1 MKVLLGVTG
10 CIAAYK
16 ACEVLRALQKAGA
29 DVQVVMTA
37 AAAEFVGPQTF
48 AALSG
53 HPVGTALFGDTAD
66 AIPHIRLAEGCDAF
80 LIAPCTADVL
90 AKLACGIADDLLTS
104 TALACTA
111 PVMVAPAM
119 NVHMYENAATQA
131 NIAVLE
137 QRGVHVLAPTSG
149 RLACGDVGAG
159 KLPEPSAIAEAL
171 LALLDARSARPL
183 VGRTVLLTSGPTI
196 EPIDAV
202 RFVSNRSSGKMGS
215 ALAKAALD
223 AGAQV
228 RIVSGPVTVAY
239 PPQAQVVPVETAQE
253 MLCAAESEAP
263 DADIIIC
270 AAAVADY
277 RPAEARAGKL
287 KKGADDE
294 ALEAVRMVP
303 NPDIL
308 RTLARGRR
316 PGQVIVGFA
325 AETEDAAAFGEQK
338 LAAKGAD
345 MIVANEVGA
354 GRAFGTDDDK
364 AWIVLPDSTEE
375 LPLMPKVQLAQR
387 IIARAAEL
395 LPETS

>member
-37 AAAEFVGPQTF
+37 AATEFVGPQTF

-53 HPVGTALFGDTAD
+53 HPVATTLFGDMAD

-111 PVMVAPAM
+111 PLMVAPAM

-137 QRGVHVLAPTSG
+137 ARGVHVLTPTSG
-149 RLACGDVGAG
+149 RLACGEVGAG
-159 KLPEPSAIAEAL
+159 KLPDPRDIADAL
-171 LALLDARSARPL
+171 LELLEVRATRSLA
-183 VGRTVLLTSGPTI
+183 GRTVLLTSGPTI

-215 ALAKAALD
+215 ALARAALD

-228 RIVSGPVTVAY
+228 RIVSGPVAVAY
-239 PPQAQVVPVETAQE
+239 PPAAQVVPVETAQE
-253 MLCAAESEAP
+253 MLRAAEQEAD
-263 DADIIIC
+263 DADVVIC

-277 RPAEARAGKL
+277 RPAEARTGKL
-287 KKGADDE
+287 KKGTDDG
-294 ALEAVRMVP
+294 ALEVVRMVP

-308 RTLARGRR
+308 KTLAQRRR
-316 PGQVIVGFA
+316 PGQVIIGFA
-325 AETEDAAAFGEQK
+325 AETEDAAAYGAQK

-354 GRAFGTDDDK
+354 GCAFGTDDDK
-364 AWIVLPDSTEE
+364 AWLILPAATEE
-375 LPLMPKVQLAQR
+375 LPLMPKAQLAQR

-395 LPETS
+395 LLETS